1 MPSDKISDYAS
12 GQAAPVWPQDKPL
25 ALTLGHFV
33 PAREGHPPA
42 GAVPADIVP
51 EGASRPKLFDPRVQL
66 SASNS
71 GLALKNRVIVSPM
84 CQYSAKDGFPSVWHL
99 SHLGS
104 WALHGV
110 GSIMVEASGVTAA
123 GRITPQC
130 LGIWKDEHIDAHASL
145 VSALRTVA
153 PGLTVGIQLAH
164 AGRKASTW
172 SPYHRGEKKHKDY
185 VTDAEGG
192 WEGEVVAPSAVAYGE
207 GWITPRE
214 LSTKEMEELQEHF
227 IRGADRA
234 FQAGY
239 DCECNRSRLCAEQ
252 YADPCC
258 SRRAARSA
266 RLLPAQLSLSPL
278 QQAYRRLRRLF

>member
-1 MPSDKISDYAS
+1 
-12 GQAAPVWPQDKPL
+12 
-25 ALTLGHFV
+25 
-33 PAREGHPPA
+33 
-42 GAVPADIVP
+42 
-51 EGASRPKLFDPRVQL
+51 
-66 SASNS
+66 
-71 GLALKNRVIVSPM
+71 
-84 CQYSAKDGFPSVWHL
+84 
-99 SHLGS
+99 
-104 WALHGV
+104 
-110 GSIMVEASGVTAA
+110 MVEASGVTAA